1 MYTPHN
7 FDTDTLKD
15 LTLTLLLTAEFIQ
28 ITVKSNGLAG
38 PGEK

>member
-7 FDTDTLKD
+7 YQDTLKD

-28 ITVKSNGLAG
+28 ITVKSNVLAG